1 MLSDP
6 IADLLT
12 RIRNAKLVNHRT
24 VSIPNSTLKQNI
36 VKILKSKGY
45 IKDYKI
51 ENKTPQKII
60 KVTLKYI
67 HKKSAINKIK
77 RISKPGVR
85 IYASSKNLTT
95 YMRGRGTVI
104 LSTSKGI
111 ITARD
116 ARKNNLGGE
125 VLLKVN

>member
-12 RIRNAKLVNHRT
+12 RIRNAKLVKHKT
-24 VSIPNSTLKQNI
+24 VSIPNSILKESI
-36 VKILKSKGY
+36 LKILKNKGY
-45 IKDYKI
+45 IKDYKL
-51 ENKTPQKII
+51 ENKAPQKTL

-67 HKKSAINKIK
+67 HKKSAINQIK

-85 IYASSKNLTT
+85 IYANIKELPV
-95 YMRGRGTVI
+95 YIRGRGMVI
-104 LSTSKGI
+104 LSTSKGVMEAKQAI
-111 ITARD
+111 
-116 ARKNNLGGE
+116 KNNLGGE